1 MTDSLCSPSPVCRC
15 CVCQGKHCLVNH
27 PGHSHA
33 IYLTG
38 EELVRILTRAKD
50 DADVARLVKE
60 HDTCP
65 SS

>member
-1 MTDSLCSPSPVCRC
+1 MTCSPSPMCRC

-33 IYLTG
+33 DPAANRVYLTG
-38 EELVRILTRAKD
+38 EQLVRILTLATD

-60 HDTCP
+60 HA
-65 SS
+65 